1 MKREQQQQQKQQQQ
15 QQQQQQLIS
24 FICASPCRDNPAEGL
39 RETEISLLHLKA
51 RSSQEK

>member
-1 MKREQQQQQKQQQQ
+1 MKREQQQQQ

-24 FICASPCRDNPAEGL
+24 FICRDNPAEGL
-39 RETEISLLHLKA
+39 RETATSLLHLKA